1 MFPILLKAYLCGR
14 TGLPGVGDFAG
25 EPGLLSFGVGAFLT
39 NFTLLLPSD
48 TALILLDGLVTLLGV
63 GDFRSPEA
71 GPGLA
76 VCLGVLA
83 FFKFL
88 T

>member
-1 MFPILLKAYLCGR
+1 MFPILLKAYLCAR
-14 TGLPGVGDFAG
+14 AGLPGVGDFAG

-39 NFTLLLPSD
+39 DFT
-48 TALILLDGLVTLLGV
+48 LLDGLVTLLGV